1 MRQSDS
7 YGFNLVNNYKLLPAL
22 ASLLE
27 TKNLTESAKRLNVT
41 QSAMSKTLTQIRE
54 AFGDAILVRQA
65 NHFVLTSRARQLQ
78 MQLPDLMNQLDGL
91 YLAKT
96 LDLTKCSRCF
106 HFASSD
112 YVAQVEFPLI
122 GQQVFTKAPNAS
134 VEYHVWQKDLLPYLA
149 DKPFDIVST
158 IADEIPENLYG
169 KMIAK
174 DEHVCVIRKSHPLA
188 NTHWQ
193 LEDYVAAKHILVT
206 GGGDKDSV
214 VDNALAKMQLKR
226 DIFARMPFFQGAIEL
241 LKSTDVVLTTPLH
254 IAAEFAQDYEL
265 QLHPL
270 PLTIKSHDYYLL
282 WHAKHHLDVEHQWFR
297 ELCIAVLTK
306 TLNDSIAR
314 GMKLIHAN

>member
-1 MRQSDS
+1 M
-7 YGFNLVNNYKLLPAL
+7 NNYKLLPAL

-27 TKNLTESAKRLNVT
+27 TKNLTESARQLNVT

-65 NHFVLTSRARQLQ
+65 NQFVLTNRAEQLKV
-78 MQLPDLMNQLDGL
+78 QLPDLMRQLDGL

-96 LDLTKCSRCF
+96 LDLATSTRCF

-122 GQQVFTKAPNAS
+122 GEQVFAQAPNAS
-134 VEYHVWQKDLLPYLA
+134 VEYHVWQKELLLQLA
-149 DKPFDIVST
+149 DSTIDIAST

-174 DEHVCVIRKSHPLA
+174 DEHVCVIRKQHPLA
-188 NTHWQ
+188 NRQWQ
-193 LEDYVAAKHILVT
+193 LEDYVGAKHILVT

-214 VDNALAKMQLKR
+214 VDNALAKMNLKR
-226 DIFARMPFFQGAIEL
+226 NIFARMPFFQGAIEL

-254 IAAEFAQDYEL
+254 IAAEFARDYQL

-270 PLTIKSHDYYLL
+270 PLSIKAHDYYLL

-297 ELCIAVLTK
+297 ELCVKILAK
-306 TLNDSIAR
+306 TLNDSIER
-314 GMKLIHAN
+314 GMKLIHASE